1 MAASWTLTS
10 CVACSSPP
18 MAVALPDGSKCTG
31 ALKVLLLPPMLQVR
45 DLDGTL

>member
-31 ALKVLLLPPMLQVR
+31 CSEGAAFASDAPGKGP
-45 DLDGTL
+45 